1 MSILEIVKKEEKQA
15 KLRYSIGNIY
25 SAKDSNDRV
34 VFVDRKYNKEFAIK
48 RSSLIETE

>member
-1 MSILEIVKKEEKQA
+1 MIRKEERLA

-34 VFVDRKYNKEFAIK
+34 VFVDRKYNREFAIK